1 MKVFDNVINLFYTI
15 KQGIKEN
22 KYRNSP
28 IFLIQNKKDLD
39 FDLASSQKSEYRKS
53 KIEEMKENQNINI
66 IYKEI
71 SLLEKDNFNNLV
83 LDIYTNLSIYN
94 NEEKLNDDVINKVK
108 FNENLKKRDKK
119 RKWDKN
125 RKW

>member
-1 MKVFDNVINLFYTI
+1 MEIHLFFWFKI
-15 KQGIKEN
+15 
-22 KYRNSP
+22 
-28 IFLIQNKKDLD
+28 KKDLD
-39 FDLASSQKSEYRKS
+39 FDLASSQKSEYGKS
-53 KIEEMKENQNINI
+53 INQEIEEMKEKQNINI
-66 IYKEI
+66 VYKEI
-71 SLLEKDNFNNLV
+71 SLLEKDNFNYFV
-83 LDIYTNLSIYN
+83 LDINTNLSIYN